1 MINKNVIPDNDKRM
15 EYIERLRESLV
26 MEEYYKIKS
35 EYPDML
41 ALDRLTLATER
52 VKSKEE

>member
-1 MINKNVIPDNDKRM
+1 MVDKNVIHDNDKRM

-52 VKSKEE
+52 VKDREE

>member
-1 MINKNVIPDNDKRM
+1 MIRKDVIPDNDRRM

-35 EYPDML
+35 EYPDMK
-41 ALDRLTLATER
+41 ALDRLTLAAER
-52 VKSKEE
+52 VKSREE

>member
-1 MINKNVIPDNDKRM
+1 MVDKNVIPDNDKRM

-52 VKSKEE
+52 VKAREE

>member
-1 MINKNVIPDNDKRM
+1 MISKNVIPDNNKRM
-15 EYIERLRESLV
+15 EYIERLREALV

-35 EYPDML
+35 EYPDMK
-41 ALDRLTLATER
+41 ALDRLTLASER

>member
-1 MINKNVIPDNDKRM
+1 MVDKNVIPDNDRRM

-26 MEEYYKIKS
+26 MDEYYKIKS

-52 VKSKEE
+52 VKAREE

>member
-1 MINKNVIPDNDKRM
+1 MISKNVMPDNDKRM
-15 EYIERLRESLV
+15 EYIERLREALV

-35 EYPDML
+35 EYPDMK
-41 ALDRLTLATER
+41 ALDRLTLASER

>member
-1 MINKNVIPDNDKRM
+1 MISKNVIPDNDRRM

-35 EYPDML
+35 EYPDMK

-52 VKSKEE
+52 VKAREE